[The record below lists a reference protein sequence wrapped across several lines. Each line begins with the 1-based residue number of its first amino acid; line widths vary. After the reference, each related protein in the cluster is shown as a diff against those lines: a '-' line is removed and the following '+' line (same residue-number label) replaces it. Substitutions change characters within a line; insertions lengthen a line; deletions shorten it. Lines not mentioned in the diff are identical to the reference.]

1 MTIEEYRTNFKI
13 LGKEYQT
20 MTPPFISSPHY
31 VKATTISRTDTN
43 WIINNNPNSTKNMLK
58 KKSSKSITD
67 KRNELIDN
75 NFDIK

>member
-20 MTPPFISSPHY
+20 MLPPFISSPQY
-31 VKATTISRTDTN
+31 VKATTISRTETN

-58 KKSSKSITD
+58 KKSAKAISDTK
-67 KRNELIDN
+67 NELTN
-75 NFDIK
+75 NFDYK